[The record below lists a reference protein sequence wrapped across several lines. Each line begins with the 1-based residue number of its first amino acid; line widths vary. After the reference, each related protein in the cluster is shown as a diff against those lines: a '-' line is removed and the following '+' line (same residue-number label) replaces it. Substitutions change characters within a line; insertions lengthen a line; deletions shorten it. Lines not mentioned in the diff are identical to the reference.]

1 VDWVEEKRR
10 VRPSFWPFCR
20 HRRTAD
26 CRRGEN
32 AAQGS
37 MLDDEGDAGQLAPP
51 PGGTGI
57 MVGHIW
63 RQAPTRGAPGGGHK
77 LQRFGPRASDGPD
90 ASAGIQMITADDFL
104 VACRT
109 RNIDFF
115 TGVPCSFLTPLI
127 NRRSASRA
135 STMWERPA
143 RARASRS
150 PPARGLPGATP
161 S

>member
-1 VDWVEEKRR
+1 
-10 VRPSFWPFCR
+10 
-20 HRRTAD
+20 
-26 CRRGEN
+26 
-32 AAQGS
+32 

-109 RNIDFF
+109 RKIDFF

-127 NRRSASRA
+127 NRTIGEPSLDYVGAASEGEAIAIAAGAWLAGRNTVVMCQNSGLGNGSTRSLRSISRFA
-135 STMWERPA
+135 FQPC
-143 RARASRS
+143 
-150 PPARGLPGATP
+150 
-161 S
+161 